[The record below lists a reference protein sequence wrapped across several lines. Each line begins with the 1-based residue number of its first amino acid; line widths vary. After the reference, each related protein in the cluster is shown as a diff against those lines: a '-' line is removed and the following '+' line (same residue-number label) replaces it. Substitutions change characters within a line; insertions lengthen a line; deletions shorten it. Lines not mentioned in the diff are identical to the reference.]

1 MKDSDRASRTWSSVR
16 QLGSRVVSDLA
27 LAVALALPLLF
38 VALVGTRGPA
48 VATLNLGPNDAAY
61 VRGFKPELELDS
73 ERAVHW
79 SRHEA
84 SIDLPLWVQG
94 DTIELALRLERA
106 VAGDGRVRVFVG
118 RRLVDAFV
126 CRSSDGIRVR
136 RIAFSSSERT
146 RLRVALSTDGPDLR
160 DLGLRLDW
168 ISVGVSPRTRMG
180 LDGATVSRLAFVVC
194 ALFLIFRLA
203 GFGRRLASGLLVPL
217 SLGIAAW
224 AWIDPLVPAHLAL
237 KLWLS
242 TIVVTGMGALLLRRQ
257 PAGRW
262 ALACLALAYLLKG
275 GGVFHP
281 HFFYPDI
288 QVHRRFVY
296 EMRGASGTL
305 TERGREAQRKLH
317 QAYRVVGGT
326 RGYNF
331 PYSPLFYAPFIRV
344 HWAGPES
351 VDDAMRH
358 VGLVAAA
365 SEVLLV
371 FWIGSMLAGANAAAL
386 AAFLVALLPVSY
398 SRLLYGMWPTLTGH
412 ALDVLVVALAARCLL
427 APERRWRWM
436 ALALAALAA
445 CLIYVGSLFTVS
457 LFLVAL
463 ALCEIRRA
471 PILAGIAAA
480 ASAATVA
487 LMYRP
492 FVAVLWSEIVPAIW
506 HGAALTGA
514 PEAGD
519 GSLGALARVPLF
531 YGWAY
536 PLLAAAGLLV
546 ARRRLARPA
555 FQILLAGAMTYA
567 ALLGLRA
574 LPGGMF
580 RDVKESTF
588 VAPFIALATALTLME
603 LARRGRHGRW
613 AAAMIV
619 LGLAAF
625 GLSEYAGYFAT
636 YGMRAVAVA
645 EEVPAPPLGP

>member
-1 MKDSDRASRTWSSVR
+1 MKDSGQASRLWGGMR
-16 QLGSRVVSDLA
+16 QVGSRVAGDLA
-27 LAVALALPLLF
+27 LGAALALPMLF
-38 VALVGTRGPA
+38 VALVGTRGPT

-84 SIDLPLWVQG
+84 EIDLPLWVQG
-94 DTIELALRLERA
+94 DTIELSLRLERA
-106 VAGDGRVRVFVG
+106 VAGDGHVRVFVG
-118 RRLVDAFV
+118 RRLVDTFV
-126 CRSSDGIRVR
+126 CRSQDGVRVQ
-136 RIAFSSSERT
+136 RIAFSSPGRVP
-146 RLRVALSTDGPDLR
+146 LKVALSTAGPDLR

-168 ISVGVSPRTRMG
+168 ISVGLSPRARMG
-180 LDGATVSRLAFVVC
+180 LNGATASRLVFGVC
-194 ALFLIFRLA
+194 ALFLIFRLV
-203 GFGRRLASGLLVPL
+203 GFGSRLAFGLLAPL
-217 SLGIAAW
+217 SLGIAVW
-224 AWIDPLVPAHLAL
+224 VWVDPLVPAHLAL

-242 TIVVTGMGALLLRRQ
+242 TIVVTGIGALLLRRQ

-262 ALACLALAYLLKG
+262 ALACLTLAYLLKG

-296 EMRGASGTL
+296 ELRGATGTL

-317 QAYRVVGGT
+317 QAYRVVGGE

-331 PYSPLFYAPFIRV
+331 PYSPLFYAPFTRV
-344 HWAGPES
+344 RWAGPES

-371 FWIGSMLAGANAAAL
+371 FWIGSMLAGADAAAL
-386 AAFLVALLPVSY
+386 AAFLAAMLPVSY

-412 ALDVLVVALAARCLL
+412 ALDVLVVALAVRCLL
-427 APERRWRWM
+427 APERRWRWL
-436 ALALAALAA
+436 ALALTALAA

-457 LFLVAL
+457 LFFVAL

-471 PILAGIAAA
+471 PILAGIAALA
-480 ASAATVA
+480 AGVTVI
-487 LMYRP
+487 LLYRP
-492 FVAVLWSEIVPAIW
+492 FLAVLWSEIVPAVW
-506 HGAALTGA
+506 HGAALTGG
-514 PEAGD
+514 PEGAD
-519 GSLGALARVPLF
+519 GSLGALARLPLF

-536 PLLAAAGLLV
+536 PLLSAAGLVV
-546 ARRRLARPA
+546 ARRRLPRPA
-555 FQILLAGAMTYA
+555 FHILLAGVITYV

-574 LPGGMF
+574 LPGGVF

-588 VAPFIALATALTLME
+588 VAPFVALATALTLVE
-603 LARRGRHGRW
+603 LVRRVRHGRW

-625 GLSEYAGYFAT
+625 GLSEYAGYFAS
-636 YGMRAVAVA
+636 YGMRSVAVA
-645 EEVPAPPLGP
+645 EDVPAPPSVR